1 MVMAT
6 TSVLTGKEK
15 KITATS
21 PYFIEVLLDLRI
33 TVVVRH
39 SEMFINYPTNQDLV
53 TAPC

>member
-1 MVMAT
+1 MAAA
-6 TSVLTGKEK
+6 SILTGKK

-39 SEMFINYPTNQDLV
+39 GEMFT
-53 TAPC
+53 

>member
-1 MVMAT
+1 MVNYLWQQQQQQ
-6 TSVLTGKEK
+6 SVYGSSLNTDRQK

-39 SEMFINYPTNQDLV
+39 GEMFT
-53 TAPC
+53 